1 MLLSF
6 LLKKI
11 LQLLEYTYMTND
23 LFLLNVVFLWLLSPG
38 VWGVGNNLFKILLEK
53 RLKETFADDVEML
66 WLLKFSMFS
75 SFSDSK
81 LSVTV
86 TSNLASWRLRVFME
100 EYLACL
106 LGRFWL
112 VSDLDLACIEPTL
125 VAISTCKKEKKI
137 FINLNFKHRLIFFW
151 FRIFEFF
158 FEVFFYCCI
167 PHFFQIRTIF

>member
-1 MLLSF
+1 MFRKVSRSFQITIEKGVNF
-6 LLKKI
+6 LLPRHASLFFFKKI

-125 VAISTCKKEKKI
+125 VAISTCKKAR
-137 FINLNFKHRLIFFW
+137 FIYRFW
-151 FRIFEFF
+151 ISSMD
-158 FEVFFYCCI
+158 
-167 PHFFQIRTIF
+167 